1 MSRKRNI
8 VQIPCR
14 CYQQEKNSPEKTDY
28 GPALG
33 RPLFRSSKA
42 IVVGGEQAIQEC
54 SLLTNTT
61 LRKLQHNLGIIAGV
75 SLDVK
80 ALFLVREG

>member
-1 MSRKRNI
+1 
-8 VQIPCR
+8 
-14 CYQQEKNSPEKTDY
+14 
-28 GPALG
+28 
-33 RPLFRSSKA
+33 
-42 IVVGGEQAIQEC
+42 
-54 SLLTNTT
+54 LLTNTT